1 MDDVANAYDAYNAI
15 DQATDKSSKKD
26 AYVTL
31 IGLAHGSSG
40 AKRLVAQFIPK
51 FFTHFPTLYEKAL
64 DALLDLCE
72 DEELVIR
79 TVTIKNL
86 PSLVKNSRDLLLK
99 ITDVLTQLLQAEDSE
114 ELNTVRQALLAV
126 IRLDPKGSIMMIFGS
141 SLKQKDLREKTL
153 EFLAADLMP
162 LRGELFAKNDGL
174 EKLFAEEIKKVLND
188 VNSSEFS
195 ILVQMLL
202 KLQLYEK
209 NVAARQELVDALIAQ
224 LPTETFDPSDED
236 AIRKVLACAKVVIP
250 ILESGV
256 SSATLLTFF
265 INRILP
271 PDRFSRV
278 ADKQKTSIL
287 RPFVDCLRLAGP
299 KEEGVK
305 VMVPHVKQLLL
316 DNVALPS
323 PNAADSIT
331 AAEEVKIDFSRVE
344 CIAFA
349 CYLTS
354 MRVPEAMNG
363 EELAARFRVLY
374 QASQNNVSKLKTA
387 LSVHKQQKEAEK
399 EKAVEKAIVVISNI
413 FSCVK
418 ELLKQPRLRNK
429 LTLHPSWKA
438 PLPPPKA
445 VPAPNPAP
453 TPIKSTPAPQD
464 AKRKAT
470 ETGQQQ
476 QQQPLLKKA
485 KQQQPTPTGLGGAKQ
500 QGRNNQSHS
509 GANSNAN
516 AKHQQQQQQQQQQ
529 LAAVPV
535 KVDQKLYVPPAARG
549 AGGPGPGAGNSGVGN
564 GIVGVGGGDQRVVSI
579 AGTAR

>member
-1 MDDVANAYDAYNAI
+1 MVRVSGEGSGQRVNPTTPSLCNGRRRQCLRRLQCHRPGYR
-15 DQATDKSSKKD
+15 QVVQD

-387 LSVHKQQKEAEK
+387 LSVHKQQKEAE
-399 EKAVEKAIVVISNI
+399 
-413 FSCVK
+413 

-429 LTLHPSWKA
+429 LILHPSWKA

-516 AKHQQQQQQQQQQ
+516 TKHQQQQQQQQQQ

-549 AGGPGPGAGNSGVGN
+549 A
-564 GIVGVGGGDQRVVSI
+564 
-579 AGTAR
+579 